1 MKELMTLILIAIL
14 AAGAQEYS
22 KNTRDSIEEV
32 GNDMNRDVEDAL
44 D

>member
-1 MKELMTLILIAIL
+1 MKELMTLILIAML
-14 AAGAQEYS
+14 AAGAQGCS

>member
-1 MKELMTLILIAIL
+1 MKELATIILLSLLMMIVQ
-14 AAGAQEYS
+14 GCS

-32 GNDMNRDVEDAL
+32 GHDMNRDVEDAF